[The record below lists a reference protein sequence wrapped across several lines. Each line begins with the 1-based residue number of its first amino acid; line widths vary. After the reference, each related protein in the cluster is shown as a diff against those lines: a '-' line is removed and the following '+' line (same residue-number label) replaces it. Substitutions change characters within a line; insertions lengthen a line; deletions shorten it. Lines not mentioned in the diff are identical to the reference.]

1 VIFAG
6 IDDVVHDVITA
17 LGYPGLALL
26 VAIENVFPP
35 IPSELILPLAG
46 FLITEGDFS
55 FLPAVLW
62 STTGSVAGALVLYA
76 IARSG
81 GRRGVLRW
89 GGVLRISEES
99 LDRLDEGFRRR
110 GVLYVAGAR
119 LIPGLRSAV
128 SVPAGLAR
136 MPLGRFVALTTL
148 GSATWNAALIGA
160 GWLLGSQYERVGG
173 VIGPISTVLVGL
185 AVAALAVWLLRR
197 RRRRPA

>member
-1 VIFAG
+1 MILAA
-6 IDDVVHDVITA
+6 IDNVVRDVIAA

-26 VAIENVFPP
+26 VAVENVFPP

-62 STTGSVAGALVLYA
+62 STVGSVAGALVLYG

-89 GGVLRISEES
+89 GGVLRIDEKS
-99 LDRLDEGFRRR
+99 LERLDEGFRRR

-128 SVPAGLAR
+128 SVPAGIAR
-136 MPLGRFVALTTL
+136 MPLGRFLALTAL

-173 VIGPISTVLVGL
+173 VIGPLSPVLVGL
-185 AVAALAVWLLRR
+185 AVVALAVWALRR
-197 RRRRPA
+197 WRRRHA

>member
-1 VIFAG
+1 MFAA

-62 STTGSVAGALVLYA
+62 STAGSVAGALVLYA

-81 GRRGVLRW
+81 GRRSVLRW
-89 GGVLRISEES
+89 GGVLRISPES

-136 MPLGRFVALTTL
+136 MPLGRFVVLTTL

-185 AVAALAVWLLRR
+185 AVVALAVWLLRR
-197 RRRRPA
+197 RRQHAG

>member
-1 VIFAG
+1 MIFAG
-6 IDDVVHDVITA
+6 IDDVVRDVITA

-26 VAIENVFPP
+26 VAVENVFPP

-46 FLITEGDFS
+46 FLITQGDFS

-62 STTGSVAGALVLYA
+62 STVGSVAGALVLYG

-81 GRRGVLRW
+81 G
-89 GGVLRISEES
+89 
-99 LDRLDEGFRRR
+99 RR

-173 VIGPISTVLVGL
+173 VIGPISTLLVGL
-185 AVAALAVWLLRR
+185 AVVALAIWVLRR
-197 RRRRPA
+197 RRRHRHAA